1 MILFEGLRGALSQ
14 IVYNR
19 YTMAAAVGIISI
31 IFLVSGMFLL
41 TLYNLN
47 LLAETLKSDMEVIAY
62 FKSNVSPDRLQ
73 RIRDDVSGFRE
84 VGAIT
89 YISKEHAIEILSRD
103 MVSIREMVQELR
115 ENPLPDSFRIS
126 LTQGARTPEG
136 INALVNRLKEIKE
149 IQKVDYGE
157 EWVERLNVLIATAKI
172 IGVIVGGILLLV
184 VLFIV
189 SNTIKFTLLTR
200 HKEIEIMKFVG
211 ATNLFIRVPFII
223 EGGFLGLISAI
234 VSIGMLFFTYKLIL
248 YKIPAAAYVW
258 FGGIEFMFIPPEV
271 MALFIGAAVLLG
283 CFGSWVSV
291 GKYLGV
297 AIILILCL
305 NSNKGAF
312 AKANDI
318 KEVEGQGIEEKIEES
333 QGKLENINKQIREK
347 KNASQKAAVEEKR
360 VKQTIKVKEKDLSS
374 KKKDIKEISGSI
386 ISKGKEIDRLQG
398 DIEGMISDITAKKQ
412 RMKDFLRVVYTSH
425 VSRNRGLGGVL
436 LASADYHD
444 FMMRSEYEDRL
455 VGEVN
460 REMKGLGQEVDQLE
474 DSLLRLNRRHHALL
488 TEKDQLLKDKA
499 RVERDVKVGRVR
511 LASIQEKKAEYEQ
524 ELKRLAGAS
533 AALKN
538 LIASYESKRSEA
550 ALLNTGFEKAKGR
563 LAWPLAGNV
572 VSKFGRQKHPEF
584 DAYVYKKGIEIASG
598 RSSDVKAVYNGV
610 VVYADWLKGYG
621 LMVIIDHGQSYY
633 SVYAHASRLLVSKGD
648 KVKRGQEIAVAG
660 NDNDT
665 LSDREGI
672 YFEIRYNGQP
682 VDPLAWL
689 SSNRG

>member
-234 VSIGMLFFTYKLIL
+234 VSIGMLFFTYKLI
-248 YKIPAAAYVW
+248 
-258 FGGIEFMFIPPEV
+258 
-271 MALFIGAAVLLG
+271 
-283 CFGSWVSV
+283 
-291 GKYLGV
+291 
-297 AIILILCL
+297 
-305 NSNKGAF
+305 
-312 AKANDI
+312 
-318 KEVEGQGIEEKIEES
+318 
-333 QGKLENINKQIREK
+333 
-347 KNASQKAAVEEKR
+347 
-360 VKQTIKVKEKDLSS
+360 
-374 KKKDIKEISGSI
+374 
-386 ISKGKEIDRLQG
+386 
-398 DIEGMISDITAKKQ
+398 
-412 RMKDFLRVVYTSH
+412 
-425 VSRNRGLGGVL
+425 
-436 LASADYHD
+436 
-444 FMMRSEYEDRL
+444 
-455 VGEVN
+455 
-460 REMKGLGQEVDQLE
+460 
-474 DSLLRLNRRHHALL
+474 
-488 TEKDQLLKDKA
+488 
-499 RVERDVKVGRVR
+499 
-511 LASIQEKKAEYEQ
+511 
-524 ELKRLAGAS
+524 
-533 AALKN
+533 
-538 LIASYESKRSEA
+538 
-550 ALLNTGFEKAKGR
+550 
-563 LAWPLAGNV
+563 
-572 VSKFGRQKHPEF
+572 
-584 DAYVYKKGIEIASG
+584 
-598 RSSDVKAVYNGV
+598 
-610 VVYADWLKGYG
+610 
-621 LMVIIDHGQSYY
+621 
-633 SVYAHASRLLVSKGD
+633 
-648 KVKRGQEIAVAG
+648 
-660 NDNDT
+660 
-665 LSDREGI
+665 
-672 YFEIRYNGQP
+672 
-682 VDPLAWL
+682 
-689 SSNRG
+689 